1 MHPVQPQI
9 DRLRRRHV
17 GRGGHLLGV
26 VSGGVT
32 TSGGGK
38 MAEVWV
44 GVDVEVKVVWGAVTQ
59 TQDGGGGQHTDA
71 ERRQVR
77 SDNGTRHLRY
87 GEPSNNQQTTTP
99 VSFAARLHVA
109 PENKTTPQN
118 NHWPSVCQNEN
129 EINSWY
135 VVECVCNSEDRR

>member
-44 GVDVEVKVVWGAVTQ
+44 GVEVEVKVVWGAVTQ

-87 GEPSNNQQTTTP
+87 GEPSNIQTNDDARFICGA
-99 VSFAARLHVA
+99 FARGTR
-109 PENKTTPQN
+109 KQN
-118 NHWPSVCQNEN
+118 YTAKQPLA
-129 EINSWY
+129 
-135 VVECVCNSEDRR
+135 ECTSERERD